1 MSTSNTGCDN
11 RKYAIY
17 ARKSKFTAKGESI
30 NQQIDRCKLHL
41 SSMNV
46 AEEDIIIF
54 EDEGY
59 SGGNTDRP
67 QFKEMMDMCEDNKIQ
82 CVICYKLDRISR
94 SVSDFTNTFN
104 NLEKHN
110 IRFISVSDGL
120 NGTNSPMDKA
130 MIQLVAVFAEL
141 ERNIIAERIIDNMTE
156 LAQKGRWLGGTTPTG
171 YKSVETFGSTNKEGK
186 VHYARKLEIVPEEM
200 ELVKRIYKLYLKT
213 ESLTAVQAILLND
226 NIKTKMDNE
235 YSRFAVKVIL
245 RNPVYAKADNAVLKF
260 FENKGSTIYADDDA
274 FDGTKGMMV
283 YNKTKQEKNT
293 SHKVKPYNEWIVA
306 IGEHD
311 GVIDGADWVRV
322 QNILDKNKDKNYNR
336 PRSHCAL
343 LSGLL
348 RCKCGSIMY
357 PRVAK
362 TYNERGER
370 NFAYACKMMLNSNR
384 QRCNVKRIN
393 GNFLDDLV
401 WEQIKALTSDK
412 SELAEQLKK
421 AQGNFES
428 DEQPVLKELEQMK
441 RRLNDNK
448 QKQKNLINF
457 IANNG
462 SKMSPEMSNDA
473 NEQYRKLENSNKE
486 ISSKIIKLEEVVAQS
501 EQAFANFKDLATR
514 LADFS
519 AALDTQSTFEDK
531 RYAVRQVIEHAE
543 WDGENVKLF
552 FVGNKT
558 VELQDIKDELADYK
572 KAHRKR
578 AKTSSDENT
587 TLGEDGERDTNAL
600 PLPEKVCQRY
610 PL

>member
-1 MSTSNTGCDN
+1 
-11 RKYAIY
+11 
-17 ARKSKFTAKGESI
+17 
-30 NQQIDRCKLHL
+30 
-41 SSMNV
+41 
-46 AEEDIIIF
+46 
-54 EDEGY
+54 
-59 SGGNTDRP
+59 
-67 QFKEMMDMCEDNKIQ
+67 
-82 CVICYKLDRISR
+82 
-94 SVSDFTNTFN
+94 
-104 NLEKHN
+104 
-110 IRFISVSDGL
+110 
-120 NGTNSPMDKA
+120 
-130 MIQLVAVFAEL
+130 
-141 ERNIIAERIIDNMTE
+141 
-156 LAQKGRWLGGTTPTG
+156 
-171 YKSVETFGSTNKEGK
+171 
-186 VHYARKLEIVPEEM
+186 
-200 ELVKRIYKLYLKT
+200 
-213 ESLTAVQAILLND
+213 
-226 NIKTKMDNE
+226 
-235 YSRFAVKVIL
+235 
-245 RNPVYAKADNAVLKF
+245 
-260 FENKGSTIYADDDA
+260 
-274 FDGTKGMMV
+274 
-283 YNKTKQEKNT
+283 
-293 SHKVKPYNEWIVA
+293 
-306 IGEHD
+306 
-311 GVIDGADWVRV
+311 
-322 QNILDKNKDKNYNR
+322 
-336 PRSHCAL
+336 
-343 LSGLL
+343 
-348 RCKCGSIMY
+348 
-357 PRVAK
+357 
-362 TYNERGER
+362 
-370 NFAYACKMMLNSNR
+370 MMLNSNR

-514 LADFS
+514 LAEFS

-587 TLGEDGERDTNAL
+587 TLGEDSERDTNAL